1 MEFWDG
7 FFLGLILLSALWA
20 LSALLFVWFSA
31 RAYGKRE
38 LFAKAAGSANLG
50 AAYAFTVGML
60 PWAKESIREN
70 LLSYAMG
77 IAYHLGI
84 FTAFA
89 ITAINTVYSIFPAAL
104 FPSFGHPYPKIV
116 TISFLLLL
124 AMGVIGGIS
133 LFVKRIVNPTL
144 RGISCPDDYIS
155 NFLATSFVSLALL
168 SILAGEAWASRI
180 WLACTI
186 VLLAYIPFSKIRHC
200 LFFFSTRYHFGAFF
214 GRRGCMPPSK

>member
-1 MEFWDG
+1 V
-7 FFLGLILLSALWA
+7 AATWA
-20 LSALLFVWFSA
+20 VSALLFIWFRA

-38 LFAKAAGSANLG
+38 LFAKAAGSANCG
-50 AAYAFTVGML
+50 AAYAFTIGML

-70 LLSYAMG
+70 MLSYAMG
-77 IAYHLGI
+77 IAYHVGI

-89 ITAINTVYSIFPAAL
+89 FTALSTVCHILSPTDILSILSPTGIVMFVPEYQRYFLVIHEYQRYFLVPVL
-104 FPSFGHPYPKIV
+104 F
-116 TISFLLLL
+116 
-124 AMGVIGGIS
+124 MGTVSGIS
-133 LFVKRIVNPTL
+133 LFIKRIVNPTL

-155 NFLATSFVSLALL
+155 NFLATSFVAFTLL
-168 SILAGEAWASRI
+168 VMFGV
-180 WLACTI
+180 WLTPWSVCTI